1 MNRTTTILLVLLV
14 FAIGRP
20 AYPQAGQLRA
30 LAIRY
35 QEDLEQLKSY
45 SWKSRTEITVE
56 GETRELSLFQMRHD
70 VDGKLQRTP
79 IGDDTGGPSRKRRQ
93 TKIETKAAKFIE
105 DLRALIPSY
114 TRFTPKQM
122 HSVYGDAKV
131 FPAEGEAAGQLR
143 VQIRGVVRP
152 GDLMYIWADSF
163 DHQLRKL
170 EINTSL
176 DGQPVK
182 VITEY
187 RDLED
192 GPTHPV
198 RTTVR
203 TELKRK
209 PTVITTENF
218 DYVRWGE

>member
-1 MNRTTTILLVLLV
+1 MNRTTTFFLVLLV
-14 FAIGRP
+14 LAIGPP

-35 QEDLEQLKSY
+35 QQDLEQLKSY

-56 GETRELSLFQMRHD
+56 GETQEISLLQMRHD
-70 VDGKLQRTP
+70 ADGKLQQAP
-79 IGDDTGGPSRKRRQ
+79 IGDDTGGPPRKRRS
-93 TKIETKAAKFIE
+93 TKIQTKAAKFME

-122 HSVYGDAKV
+122 HTVYGDAKV
-131 FPAEGEAAGQLR
+131 FPEEGDAAGQLR
-143 VQIRGVVRP
+143 VQIRGVVRQ
-152 GDLMYIWADSF
+152 GDSMYIWADIF
-163 DHQLRKL
+163 NHQLRKL

-192 GPTHPV
+192 GPTHPA

-218 DYVRWGE
+218 DYVRPGE